1 MTAKLLHLLARGT
14 QSRSSPVH
22 SAMYVY
28 HLYSWFL
35 SNHSHYRITSV
46 IIVTFKPKPKT
57 KPTTLKPGP
66 ALKRKPTG
74 AVLAQEMHFDLF
86 LTRLCFVLDILSHTF
101 VVLSPSPSA
110 TIHALSNRT
119 ASSYSQIMFVA
130 ASSLSSF
137 GSGVVP
143 AVQSL
148 ALSILQS
155 RSISNAKAGCKGEDV
170 DIGRLFG
177 ALAVLQAVGQMILGP
192 LIFGFIYSATVA
204 TFPKAIFTTAGG
216 ICVVS
221 IAFVFLIRPV
231 AGPKGKRRRVQSEVE
246 IERGRSRV
254 SKDLR
259 WIVPE
264 RSEGEA
270 SGSGS
275 HL

>member
-1 MTAKLLHLLARGT
+1 MKAELLHLLARGT

-28 HLYSWFL
+28 YLVYSL
-35 SNHSHYRITSV
+35 CLPNHSHHVTV

-57 KPTTLKPGP
+57 KPSMLKPGT
-66 ALKRKPTG
+66 ALKPKPTR

-86 LTRLCFVLDILSHTF
+86 LTRLCFILDILSNTF

-110 TIHALSNRT
+110 TIHALSTRT

-148 ALSILQS
+148 ALCILQS
-155 RSISNAKAGCKGEDV
+155 RSISNANAGCNEEDV
-170 DIGRLFG
+170 GIGRLFG
-177 ALAVLQAVGQMILGP
+177 ALAVLQAVGQMIIGP

-204 TFPKAIFTTAGG
+204 TFPKAIFMTAGG

-221 IAFVFLIRPV
+221 LAFVFLIRPV
-231 AGPKGKRRRVQSEVE
+231 VGPKGKRRRVQSEVE

-259 WIVPE
+259 WGVPE
-264 RSEGEA
+264 RGEA
-270 SGSGS
+270 EPSGSGS
-275 HL
+275 SL